1 MALIKPG
8 EKAPA
13 FTLKNQ
19 AGEDVSLEDF
29 KGKKVLLSFHPLAFT
44 GVCHNQMNDL
54 EARFDEFEQKG
65 IVPLGISIDTV
76 PSKDVWGKQ
85 LGLKKL
91 DMLSDFYPLGEVAKA
106 YGNYL
111 DDKGFSG
118 RAAVLIDEDGQVLWS
133 KQYDIPEQP
142 DVDEILAQ
150 V

>member
-1 MALIKPG
+1 
-8 EKAPA
+8 
-13 FTLKNQ
+13 
-19 AGEDVSLEDF
+19 
-29 KGKKVLLSFHPLAFT
+29 
-44 GVCHNQMNDL
+44 MNDL

-85 LGLKKL
+85 LGLQKL

-118 RAAVLIDEDGQVLWS
+118 RAAVLIDEEGQVLWS

>member
-54 EARFDEFEQKG
+54 ETRFNEFEQKG

-85 LGLKKL
+85 LGLQKL

-118 RAAVLIDEDGQVLWS
+118 RAAVLIDEDGQVIWS

-142 DVDEILAQ
+142 DVDEILAL